1 MRPSC
6 GGRSGIERAGAIKLR
21 VQING
26 EPLELSEQITLSEL
40 LAQLNLAP
48 ERLAIE
54 RNREV
59 VRRAD
64 WRETL
69 IAEGDQI
76 EIVHFVGGGV

>member
-1 MRPSC
+1 M
-6 GGRSGIERAGAIKLR
+6 R

-26 EPLELSEQITLSEL
+26 EASEL
-40 LAQLNLAP
+40 REGMTLGELIVHLDLAP

-59 VRRAD
+59 VRRVRWA
-64 WRETL
+64 ETE

-76 EIVHFVGGGV
+76 EIVHFVGGGMV